1 MKIFKKS
8 VPAPHNRRETGAG
21 SKIRTKTSK
30 LFSHGERQEELP
42 KIEFEKV
49 YKQIINMDID
59 LLSKI
64 VKEIILDKDEVSL
77 PGLGSF
83 IAELVPS
90 VFSDKG
96 YTINPPYK
104 RLYFRQKENPQDTS
118 LIDFYASSNKIE
130 KQIASDI
137 VCDFLREL
145 RKVLEVKK
153 TIIFP
158 GLGRLR
164 ATKENY
170 FFFVADENLDI
181 YPEGFGLE
189 PISLK
194 THEET
199 TSEVSNTMATLRAI
213 LSPEEDANEPAQV
226 KVNAEV
232 KVNAD
237 VTEGVAVEN
246 SHPAE
251 AAENITVETTKSTTD
266 GITTEIVAANTE
278 EVTINSAA
286 SGGTGKATAGT
297 TGSTTSKETGKATAG
312 TAGSATSEV
321 NGTEIAE
328 TAGIATTNGAE
339 ETATGRTSD
348 SATIERTNVST
359 EETSENTAGSATSK
373 EAGKATAG
381 TAGSATSEV
390 NGTISENANTGVTVD
405 VTESA
410 TDGVAEVVTGGTAI
424 GAVANINE
432 KASENANESV
442 TGGATEGA
450 TKNAV
455 ETITDAANECASA
468 SVTEEVSENTDNGAT
483 AKVKQ
488 NAGED
493 ATESAAENATGDAT
507 ENRTG
512 DATGRS
518 TESLTETIAAAGT
531 QAKNVTTA
539 LTETMATSAMEG
551 KTGAVNESRDK
562 KKSIRKTI
570 GWTIIVLAALTLTA
584 LAAFMILAHTAP
596 DFIDSILYTPEE
608 LEIINR

>member
-1 MKIFKKS
+1 
-8 VPAPHNRRETGAG
+8 
-21 SKIRTKTSK
+21 
-30 LFSHGERQEELP
+30 
-42 KIEFEKV
+42 
-49 YKQIINMDID
+49 MDID

-226 KVNAEV
+226 KVNA
-232 KVNAD
+232 D
-237 VTEGVAVEN
+237 VIEGVAVEN
-246 SHPAE
+246 SHPSE
-251 AAENITVETTKSTTD
+251 TAENVTVKTTKSTTD
-266 GITTEIVAANTE
+266 GVTTETVYPNTE
-278 EVTINSAA
+278 VVTTNSTT
-286 SGGTGKATAGT
+286 SDGTGKATAGT
-297 TGSTTSKETGKATAG
+297 VN
-312 TAGSATSEV
+312 SATSEV

-328 TAGIATTNGAE
+328 AAGN
-339 ETATGRTSD
+339 
-348 SATIERTNVST
+348 
-359 EETSENTAGSATSK
+359 
-373 EAGKATAG
+373 ATANG
-381 TAGSATSEV
+381 NEHI
-390 NGTISENANTGVTVD
+390 NGTMSENATTD

-410 TDGVAEVVTGGTAI
+410 TEGVAEVVTGGAAI
-424 GAVANINE
+424 GAAANVTE

-450 TKNAV
+450 TKNSV
-455 ETITDAANECASA
+455 EIITDAANDVAA
-468 SVTEEVSENTDNGAT
+468 ANVTEEVSENTDTGAT

-488 NAGED
+488 NAGEDTNANVNDDASTNINKD

-518 TESLTETIAAAGT
+518 TESLTETIAEAGDQT
-531 QAKNVTTA
+531 KPAESETTA
-539 LTETMATSAMEG
+539 LTETMATG
-551 KTGAVNESRDK
+551 K

>member
-1 MKIFKKS
+1 MD
-8 VPAPHNRRETGAG
+8 G
-21 SKIRTKTSK
+21 
-30 LFSHGERQEELP
+30 ELP
-42 KIEFEKV
+42 TIEFEKV

-226 KVNAEV
+226 KVNA
-232 KVNAD
+232 D
-237 VTEGVAVEN
+237 VIEGVAVEN
-246 SHPAE
+246 SHPSE
-251 AAENITVETTKSTTD
+251 TAENVTVKTTKSTTD
-266 GITTEIVAANTE
+266 GVTTETVAANTE
-278 EVTINSAA
+278 EVTINSAT
-286 SGGTGKATAGT
+286 SDGTGKATAGT
-297 TGSTTSKETGKATAG
+297 VN
-312 TAGSATSEV
+312 SATSEV

-328 TAGIATTNGAE
+328 AAGN
-339 ETATGRTSD
+339 
-348 SATIERTNVST
+348 
-359 EETSENTAGSATSK
+359 
-373 EAGKATAG
+373 ATANG
-381 TAGSATSEV
+381 NEHI
-390 NGTISENANTGVTVD
+390 NGTMSENATTD
-405 VTESA
+405 VTESG
-410 TDGVAEVVTGGTAI
+410 TEGVAEVVTGGAAI
-424 GAVANINE
+424 GAVANVTE

-442 TGGATEGA
+442 TGSATEGA
-450 TKNAV
+450 TKNSV
-455 ETITDAANECASA
+455 EIITDAANDGAA
-468 SVTEEVSENTDNGAT
+468 ANVTEEVSENTDTGAT

-488 NAGED
+488 NAGEDTNANVNDDASTNINKD

-512 DATGRS
+512 DATGRL
-518 TESLTETIAAAGT
+518 TESLTETIAEAGDQT
-531 QAKNVTTA
+531 KPAESETTA
-539 LTETMATSAMEG
+539 LTKTMATG
-551 KTGAVNESRDK
+551 K

>member
-1 MKIFKKS
+1 
-8 VPAPHNRRETGAG
+8 
-21 SKIRTKTSK
+21 
-30 LFSHGERQEELP
+30 
-42 KIEFEKV
+42 
-49 YKQIINMDID
+49 MDID

-118 LIDFYASSNKIE
+118 LIDFYANSNKIE

-226 KVNAEV
+226 KVNA
-232 KVNAD
+232 D

-246 SHPAE
+246 SHPSE
-251 AAENITVETTKSTTD
+251 TAENVTVKTTKSTAGD
-266 GITTEIVAANTE
+266 ATTEAVATNTE
-278 EVTINSAA
+278 GVTTNGST
-286 SGGTGKATAGT
+286 SERTGKATA
-297 TGSTTSKETGKATAG
+297 ETVSIDTIG
-312 TAGSATSEV
+312 V
-321 NGTEIAE
+321 NGAEIAE
-328 TAGIATTNGAE
+328 AAGIATTNGAE

-348 SATIERTNVST
+348 TATIERTSVST
-359 EETSENTAGSATSK
+359 EETSENTTGSATS
-373 EAGKATAG
+373 EETGKATAG
-381 TAGSATSEV
+381 TAGSATNEV
-390 NGTISENANTGVTVD
+390 NGTMSENANTGVTVD

-442 TGGATEGA
+442 TGGATEGT

-531 QAKNVTTA
+531 QAKNETTA
-539 LTETMATSAMEG
+539 LTETMATGAMEG
-551 KTGAVNESRDK
+551 KTGAVNESRGK

-570 GWTIIVLAALTLTA
+570 GWTVVVLVALTLTA

>member
-1 MKIFKKS
+1 
-8 VPAPHNRRETGAG
+8 
-21 SKIRTKTSK
+21 
-30 LFSHGERQEELP
+30 
-42 KIEFEKV
+42 
-49 YKQIINMDID
+49 MDID

-226 KVNAEV
+226 KVNA
-232 KVNAD
+232 D
-237 VTEGVAVEN
+237 VTEGGAVES

-251 AAENITVETTKSTTD
+251 AAGNVTVEMTKSTTD
-266 GITTEIVAANTE
+266 GVTTETVAANTE

-286 SGGTGKATAGT
+286 SGGTGEATAGT
-297 TGSTTSKETGKATAG
+297 TGIATTNGAEGTATGRTTDSATIERTSVSTEETSENTTGSATSEETGKATAG
-312 TAGSATSEV
+312 TAGSDTSEV
-321 NGTEIAE
+321 NGTM
-328 TAGIATTNGAE
+328 
-339 ETATGRTSD
+339 
-348 SATIERTNVST
+348 
-359 EETSENTAGSATSK
+359 SENT
-373 EAGKATAG
+373 
-381 TAGSATSEV
+381 
-390 NGTISENANTGVTVD
+390 NTGVTVD

-410 TDGVAEVVTGGTAI
+410 TEGAAEVVTGGAAI
-424 GAVANINE
+424 GAVANVTE

-442 TGGATEGA
+442 NGGATEGA
-450 TKNAV
+450 TKNSV
-455 ETITDAANECASA
+455 EIITDAANDVAA
-468 SVTEEVSENTDNGAT
+468 ANVTEEVSENTDTGAT

-493 ATESAAENATGDAT
+493 TNANVNDDASTNINKDATESAAENAAGDAT

-518 TESLTETIAAAGT
+518 TESLTETIAEAGDQT
-531 QAKNVTTA
+531 KPAGSETTA
-539 LTETMATSAMEG
+539 LTETMATG
-551 KTGAVNESRDK
+551 K

>member
-1 MKIFKKS
+1 MD
-8 VPAPHNRRETGAG
+8 G
-21 SKIRTKTSK
+21 
-30 LFSHGERQEELP
+30 ELP
-42 KIEFEKV
+42 TIEFEKV

-213 LSPEEDANEPAQV
+213 LSPEEDANESAQV

-232 KVNAD
+232 I
-237 VTEGVAVEN
+237 EGVAVEN
-246 SHPAE
+246 SHPSE
-251 AAENITVETTKSTTD
+251 TAENVTVKTTKSTTD
-266 GITTEIVAANTE
+266 GVTTETVDPNTE
-278 EVTINSAA
+278 VVTTNSAT
-286 SGGTGKATAGT
+286 SDGTGKATAGT
-297 TGSTTSKETGKATAG
+297 VN
-312 TAGSATSEV
+312 SATSEV

-328 TAGIATTNGAE
+328 AAGN
-339 ETATGRTSD
+339 
-348 SATIERTNVST
+348 
-359 EETSENTAGSATSK
+359 
-373 EAGKATAG
+373 ATANG
-381 TAGSATSEV
+381 NEHI
-390 NGTISENANTGVTVD
+390 NGTMSENATTD
-405 VTESA
+405 VTERG
-410 TDGVAEVVTGGTAI
+410 TEGVAEVVTGGAAI
-424 GAVANINE
+424 VAVANVTE

-450 TKNAV
+450 TKNSV
-455 ETITDAANECASA
+455 EIITDAANDVAA
-468 SVTEEVSENTDNGAT
+468 ANVTEEVSENTDTGAT

-488 NAGED
+488 NAGEDTNANVNDDASTNINKD

-518 TESLTETIAAAGT
+518 TESLTETIAEAGDQT
-531 QAKNVTTA
+531 KPAESETTA
-539 LTETMATSAMEG
+539 LTETMATG
-551 KTGAVNESRDK
+551 K

>member
-1 MKIFKKS
+1 
-8 VPAPHNRRETGAG
+8 
-21 SKIRTKTSK
+21 
-30 LFSHGERQEELP
+30 
-42 KIEFEKV
+42 
-49 YKQIINMDID
+49 MDID

-226 KVNAEV
+226 KVNA
-232 KVNAD
+232 D
-237 VTEGVAVEN
+237 VIEGVAVEN
-246 SHPAE
+246 SHPSE
-251 AAENITVETTKSTTD
+251 TAENVTVKTTKSTTD
-266 GITTEIVAANTE
+266 GVTTETVAANTE
-278 EVTINSAA
+278 EVTINSAT
-286 SGGTGKATAGT
+286 SDGTGKATAGT
-297 TGSTTSKETGKATAG
+297 VN
-312 TAGSATSEV
+312 SATSEV

-328 TAGIATTNGAE
+328 AAGN
-339 ETATGRTSD
+339 
-348 SATIERTNVST
+348 
-359 EETSENTAGSATSK
+359 
-373 EAGKATAG
+373 ATANG
-381 TAGSATSEV
+381 NEHI
-390 NGTISENANTGVTVD
+390 NGTMSENATTD
-405 VTESA
+405 VTESG
-410 TDGVAEVVTGGTAI
+410 TEGVAEVVTGGAAI
-424 GAVANINE
+424 GAVANVTE

-442 TGGATEGA
+442 TGSATEGA
-450 TKNAV
+450 TKNSV
-455 ETITDAANECASA
+455 EIITDAANDVAA
-468 SVTEEVSENTDNGAT
+468 ANVTEEVSENTDTGAT

-488 NAGED
+488 NAGEDTNANVNDDASTNINKD

-518 TESLTETIAAAGT
+518 TESLTETIAEAGDQT
-531 QAKNVTTA
+531 KPAESETTA
-539 LTETMATSAMEG
+539 LTETMATG
-551 KTGAVNESRDK
+551 K

>member
-1 MKIFKKS
+1 
-8 VPAPHNRRETGAG
+8 
-21 SKIRTKTSK
+21 
-30 LFSHGERQEELP
+30 
-42 KIEFEKV
+42 
-49 YKQIINMDID
+49 MDID

-226 KVNAEV
+226 KVNA
-232 KVNAD
+232 D
-237 VTEGVAVEN
+237 VIEGVAVEN
-246 SHPAE
+246 SHPSE
-251 AAENITVETTKSTTD
+251 TAENVTVKTTKSTTD
-266 GITTEIVAANTE
+266 GVTTETVDPNTE
-278 EVTINSAA
+278 VVTTNSAT
-286 SGGTGKATAGT
+286 SDGTGKATAGT
-297 TGSTTSKETGKATAG
+297 VN
-312 TAGSATSEV
+312 SATSEV
-321 NGTEIAE
+321 NGTEVAE
-328 TAGIATTNGAE
+328 AAGN
-339 ETATGRTSD
+339 
-348 SATIERTNVST
+348 
-359 EETSENTAGSATSK
+359 
-373 EAGKATAG
+373 ATANG
-381 TAGSATSEV
+381 NEHI
-390 NGTISENANTGVTVD
+390 NGTMSENATTD
-405 VTESA
+405 VTESG
-410 TDGVAEVVTGGTAI
+410 TEGVAEVVTGGAAI
-424 GAVANINE
+424 GAVANVTE

-450 TKNAV
+450 TKNSV
-455 ETITDAANECASA
+455 EIITDAANDGAVA
-468 SVTEEVSENTDNGAT
+468 NVTEKVSENTDTGAT

-488 NAGED
+488 NAGEDTNANVNDDASTNINKD

-518 TESLTETIAAAGT
+518 TESLTETIAEAGDQT
-531 QAKNVTTA
+531 KPAESETTA
-539 LTETMATSAMEG
+539 LTETMATG
-551 KTGAVNESRDK
+551 K

>member
-1 MKIFKKS
+1 
-8 VPAPHNRRETGAG
+8 
-21 SKIRTKTSK
+21 
-30 LFSHGERQEELP
+30 
-42 KIEFEKV
+42 
-49 YKQIINMDID
+49 MDID

-226 KVNAEV
+226 KVNA
-232 KVNAD
+232 D

-246 SHPAE
+246 SHSSE
-251 AAENITVETTKSTTD
+251 TAENVTVEMTKSTTD
-266 GITTEIVAANTE
+266 GVTAETVAANTE
-278 EVTINSAA
+278 EVTINSAT
-286 SGGTGKATAGT
+286 SDGTGKATAGT
-297 TGSTTSKETGKATAG
+297 VN
-312 TAGSATSEV
+312 SATSEV

-328 TAGIATTNGAE
+328 AAGN
-339 ETATGRTSD
+339 
-348 SATIERTNVST
+348 
-359 EETSENTAGSATSK
+359 
-373 EAGKATAG
+373 ATANG
-381 TAGSATSEV
+381 NEHI
-390 NGTISENANTGVTVD
+390 NGTMSENATTD
-405 VTESA
+405 VTESG
-410 TDGVAEVVTGGTAI
+410 TEGVAEVVTGGAAI
-424 GAVANINE
+424 GAAANVTE

-450 TKNAV
+450 TKNSV
-455 ETITDAANECASA
+455 EIITDAANDVAA
-468 SVTEEVSENTDNGAT
+468 ANVTEEVSENTDTGAT

-488 NAGED
+488 NAGEDTNANVNDDASTNINKD

-551 KTGAVNESRDK
+551 KTGAVNESRGK

>member
-1 MKIFKKS
+1 
-8 VPAPHNRRETGAG
+8 
-21 SKIRTKTSK
+21 
-30 LFSHGERQEELP
+30 
-42 KIEFEKV
+42 
-49 YKQIINMDID
+49 MDID

-226 KVNAEV
+226 KVNA
-232 KVNAD
+232 D
-237 VTEGVAVEN
+237 VIEGVAVEN
-246 SHPAE
+246 SHPSE
-251 AAENITVETTKSTTD
+251 TAENVTVKTTKSTTD
-266 GITTEIVAANTE
+266 GVTTETVDPNTE
-278 EVTINSAA
+278 VVTTNSAT
-286 SGGTGKATAGT
+286 SDGTGKATAGT
-297 TGSTTSKETGKATAG
+297 VN
-312 TAGSATSEV
+312 SATSEV

-328 TAGIATTNGAE
+328 AAGN
-339 ETATGRTSD
+339 
-348 SATIERTNVST
+348 
-359 EETSENTAGSATSK
+359 
-373 EAGKATAG
+373 ATANG
-381 TAGSATSEV
+381 NEHI
-390 NGTISENANTGVTVD
+390 NGTMSENATTD
-405 VTESA
+405 VTESG
-410 TDGVAEVVTGGTAI
+410 TEGVAEVVTGGAAI
-424 GAVANINE
+424 GAVANVTE

-450 TKNAV
+450 TKNSV
-455 ETITDAANECASA
+455 EIITDAANDGAA
-468 SVTEEVSENTDNGAT
+468 ANVTEKVSENTDTGAT

-488 NAGED
+488 NAGEDTNANVNDDASTNINKD
-493 ATESAAENATGDAT
+493 ATESAAENATGDAI

-518 TESLTETIAAAGT
+518 TESLTETIAEAGDQT
-531 QAKNVTTA
+531 KPAESETTA
-539 LTETMATSAMEG
+539 LTETMATG
-551 KTGAVNESRDK
+551 K

>member
-1 MKIFKKS
+1 
-8 VPAPHNRRETGAG
+8 
-21 SKIRTKTSK
+21 
-30 LFSHGERQEELP
+30 
-42 KIEFEKV
+42 
-49 YKQIINMDID
+49 MDIN

-226 KVNAEV
+226 KVNA
-232 KVNAD
+232 D
-237 VTEGVAVEN
+237 VIEGVAVEN
-246 SHPAE
+246 SHPSE
-251 AAENITVETTKSTTD
+251 TAENVTVKTTKSTTD
-266 GITTEIVAANTE
+266 GVTTETVDPNTE
-278 EVTINSAA
+278 VVTTNSAT
-286 SGGTGKATAGT
+286 SDGTGKATAGT
-297 TGSTTSKETGKATAG
+297 VN
-312 TAGSATSEV
+312 SATSEV

-328 TAGIATTNGAE
+328 A
-339 ETATGRTSD
+339 
-348 SATIERTNVST
+348 
-359 EETSENTAGSATSK
+359 AGSATS
-373 EAGKATAG
+373 EETGKATAG
-381 TAGSATSEV
+381 TAGSNTSEV
-390 NGTISENANTGVTVD
+390 NGTMSENATTD

-410 TDGVAEVVTGGTAI
+410 TEGVAEVVTGGAAI
-424 GAVANINE
+424 GAVANVTE

-450 TKNAV
+450 TKNSV
-455 ETITDAANECASA
+455 EIITDAANDVAAANVTEEASENTNKIETEVTTNGATAVAAANANESATDGVAEITTCAA
-468 SVTEEVSENTDNGAT
+468 HKVATANVTEEVSENTDTGAT
-483 AKVKQ
+483 TKVKE
-488 NAGED
+488 NVGED
-493 ATESAAENATGDAT
+493 TTEPVPENVTETATHH
-507 ENRTG
+507 
-512 DATGRS
+512 S
-518 TESLTETIAAAGT
+518 TESLTETIAEAGDQT
-531 QAKNVTTA
+531 KPAESETTA
-539 LTETMATSAMEG
+539 LTETMATG
-551 KTGAVNESRDK
+551 K

>member
-1 MKIFKKS
+1 
-8 VPAPHNRRETGAG
+8 
-21 SKIRTKTSK
+21 
-30 LFSHGERQEELP
+30 
-42 KIEFEKV
+42 
-49 YKQIINMDID
+49 MDID

-213 LSPEEDANEPAQV
+213 LSPEEDANESAQV

-246 SHPAE
+246 SHSSE
-251 AAENITVETTKSTTD
+251 TTENVTVEMTKSTTD
-266 GITTEIVAANTE
+266 GVTAETVAANTE
-278 EVTINSAA
+278 EVTINS
-286 SGGTGKATAGT
+286 
-297 TGSTTSKETGKATAG
+297 TTSEETGKATAG
-312 TAGSATSEV
+312 TVNSATSEV

-328 TAGIATTNGAE
+328 AAGN
-339 ETATGRTSD
+339 
-348 SATIERTNVST
+348 
-359 EETSENTAGSATSK
+359 
-373 EAGKATAG
+373 ATANG
-381 TAGSATSEV
+381 NEHI
-390 NGTISENANTGVTVD
+390 NGTMSENATTD

-410 TDGVAEVVTGGTAI
+410 TEGVAEVVTGGAAI
-424 GAVANINE
+424 GAVANVTE

-450 TKNAV
+450 TKNSV
-455 ETITDAANECASA
+455 EIITDAANDGAA
-468 SVTEEVSENTDNGAT
+468 ANVTEEVSENTDTGAT

-488 NAGED
+488 NAGEDTNANVKDDASTNINKD

-518 TESLTETIAAAGT
+518 TESLTETIAEAGDQT
-531 QAKNVTTA
+531 KPAESETTA
-539 LTETMATSAMEG
+539 LTETMATG
-551 KTGAVNESRDK
+551 K

>member
-1 MKIFKKS
+1 
-8 VPAPHNRRETGAG
+8 
-21 SKIRTKTSK
+21 
-30 LFSHGERQEELP
+30 
-42 KIEFEKV
+42 
-49 YKQIINMDID
+49 MDID

-226 KVNAEV
+226 EVNAEV

-246 SHPAE
+246 SHPSE
-251 AAENITVETTKSTTD
+251 TAENVTVKTTKSTTD
-266 GITTEIVAANTE
+266 GVTTETVVPNTE
-278 EVTINSAA
+278 GVTIDRA
-286 SGGTGKATAGT
+286 S
-297 TGSTTSKETGKATAG
+297 SDETGKATAG
-312 TAGSATSEV
+312 TVNSATNEV
-321 NGTEIAE
+321 NGAEIAE
-328 TAGIATTNGAE
+328 AAGIATTNGAE

-359 EETSENTAGSATSK
+359 EETSENTTGSATSK

-381 TAGSATSEV
+381 TAGSDTSEV
-390 NGTISENANTGVTVD
+390 NGTMSENANTGVTVD

-410 TDGVAEVVTGGTAI
+410 TDGVAEVVTGVTAI

-551 KTGAVNESRDK
+551 KTGAVNESRGK

-584 LAAFMILAHTAP
+584 LAVFMILAHTAP

>member
-1 MKIFKKS
+1 
-8 VPAPHNRRETGAG
+8 
-21 SKIRTKTSK
+21 
-30 LFSHGERQEELP
+30 
-42 KIEFEKV
+42 
-49 YKQIINMDID
+49 MDID

-226 KVNAEV
+226 KVNA
-232 KVNAD
+232 D
-237 VTEGVAVEN
+237 VIEGVAVEN
-246 SHPAE
+246 SHPSE
-251 AAENITVETTKSTTD
+251 TAENVTVKTTKSTTD
-266 GITTEIVAANTE
+266 GVTTETVDPNTE
-278 EVTINSAA
+278 VVTTNSAT
-286 SGGTGKATAGT
+286 SDGTGKATTGT
-297 TGSTTSKETGKATAG
+297 VN
-312 TAGSATSEV
+312 SATSEV

-328 TAGIATTNGAE
+328 AAGN
-339 ETATGRTSD
+339 
-348 SATIERTNVST
+348 
-359 EETSENTAGSATSK
+359 
-373 EAGKATAG
+373 ATANG
-381 TAGSATSEV
+381 NEHI
-390 NGTISENANTGVTVD
+390 NGTMSENATTD
-405 VTESA
+405 VTERG
-410 TDGVAEVVTGGTAI
+410 TEGVAEVVTGGAAI
-424 GAVANINE
+424 GAVANVTE

-450 TKNAV
+450 TKNSV
-455 ETITDAANECASA
+455 EIITDAANDVAA
-468 SVTEEVSENTDNGAT
+468 ANVTEEVSENTDTGAT

-488 NAGED
+488 NAGEDTNANVNDDASTNINKD

-551 KTGAVNESRDK
+551 KTGAVNESRGK

>member
-1 MKIFKKS
+1 MD
-8 VPAPHNRRETGAG
+8 G
-21 SKIRTKTSK
+21 
-30 LFSHGERQEELP
+30 ELP
-42 KIEFEKV
+42 TIEFEKV

-246 SHPAE
+246 SHSSE
-251 AAENITVETTKSTTD
+251 TAENVTVKTTKSTTD
-266 GITTEIVAANTE
+266 GVTTETVDPNTE
-278 EVTINSAA
+278 VVTTNSTT
-286 SGGTGKATAGT
+286 SDGTGKATTGT
-297 TGSTTSKETGKATAG
+297 VNSATNEVNG
-312 TAGSATSEV
+312 TEISEAAGSATSEV

-328 TAGIATTNGAE
+328 AAGN
-339 ETATGRTSD
+339 
-348 SATIERTNVST
+348 
-359 EETSENTAGSATSK
+359 
-373 EAGKATAG
+373 ATANG
-381 TAGSATSEV
+381 NEHI
-390 NGTISENANTGVTVD
+390 NGTMSENATTD
-405 VTESA
+405 VTERG
-410 TDGVAEVVTGGTAI
+410 TEGVAEVVTGGAAI
-424 GAVANINE
+424 GATANVTE
-432 KASENANESV
+432 KVSENANESV

-468 SVTEEVSENTDNGAT
+468 SVTEEVSENTDTGAT

-493 ATESAAENATGDAT
+493 TNANVNDDASTNINKYATESAAENATGDAT

-518 TESLTETIAAAGT
+518 TESLTETIVAAGT

-551 KTGAVNESRDK
+551 KTVAVNESRGK

>member
-1 MKIFKKS
+1 
-8 VPAPHNRRETGAG
+8 
-21 SKIRTKTSK
+21 
-30 LFSHGERQEELP
+30 
-42 KIEFEKV
+42 
-49 YKQIINMDID
+49 MDID

-226 KVNAEV
+226 KVNA
-232 KVNAD
+232 D

-246 SHPAE
+246 SHPSE
-251 AAENITVETTKSTTD
+251 TAENVTVKTTKSTTD
-266 GITTEIVAANTE
+266 GVTTETVDPNTE
-278 EVTINSAA
+278 VVTTNSAT
-286 SGGTGKATAGT
+286 SDGTGKATT
-297 TGSTTSKETGKATAG
+297 G
-312 TAGSATSEV
+312 TANSATSEV
-321 NGTEIAE
+321 NRTEIAE
-328 TAGIATTNGAE
+328 AAGN
-339 ETATGRTSD
+339 
-348 SATIERTNVST
+348 
-359 EETSENTAGSATSK
+359 
-373 EAGKATAG
+373 ATANG
-381 TAGSATSEV
+381 NEHI
-390 NGTISENANTGVTVD
+390 NGTMSENATTD
-405 VTESA
+405 VTERG
-410 TDGVAEVVTGGTAI
+410 TEGVAEVVTRGAAI
-424 GAVANINE
+424 GAVANVTE
-432 KASENANESV
+432 KASENANESL

-450 TKNAV
+450 TKNSV
-455 ETITDAANECASA
+455 EIITDAANDVAA
-468 SVTEEVSENTDNGAT
+468 ANVTEKVSENTDTGAT

-488 NAGED
+488 NAGEDTNANVNDDASTNINKD

-551 KTGAVNESRDK
+551 KTGAVNESRGK

>member
-1 MKIFKKS
+1 
-8 VPAPHNRRETGAG
+8 
-21 SKIRTKTSK
+21 
-30 LFSHGERQEELP
+30 
-42 KIEFEKV
+42 
-49 YKQIINMDID
+49 MDID

-118 LIDFYASSNKIE
+118 LVDFYASSNKIE

-226 KVNAEV
+226 KVNA
-232 KVNAD
+232 D

-246 SHPAE
+246 SHPSE
-251 AAENITVETTKSTTD
+251 TAENVTNKTTKSTTD
-266 GITTEIVAANTE
+266 GVTTETVTANTE
-278 EVTINSAA
+278 EVTINSAT
-286 SGGTGKATAGT
+286 SDGTGKATAGT
-297 TGSTTSKETGKATAG
+297 VN
-312 TAGSATSEV
+312 SATSEV

-328 TAGIATTNGAE
+328 AAGN
-339 ETATGRTSD
+339 
-348 SATIERTNVST
+348 
-359 EETSENTAGSATSK
+359 
-373 EAGKATAG
+373 ATANG
-381 TAGSATSEV
+381 NEHI
-390 NGTISENANTGVTVD
+390 NGTMSENANTGVTVD
-405 VTESA
+405 VTEDV
-410 TDGVAEVVTGGTAI
+410 TERGTEGVAEVVTGGAAI
-424 GAVANINE
+424 GAVANVTE

-450 TKNAV
+450 TKNSV

-468 SVTEEVSENTDNGAT
+468 SVTEEVSENTDTGAT

-488 NAGED
+488 NAGEDTNANVNDDASTNINKD

-551 KTGAVNESRDK
+551 KTGAVNESRGK

>member
-1 MKIFKKS
+1 
-8 VPAPHNRRETGAG
+8 
-21 SKIRTKTSK
+21 
-30 LFSHGERQEELP
+30 
-42 KIEFEKV
+42 
-49 YKQIINMDID
+49 MDID

-266 GITTEIVAANTE
+266 GIATETVAANTE

-312 TAGSATSEV
+312 TVSIDIIGV

-328 TAGIATTNGAE
+328 AAGIATTNGAE
-339 ETATGRTSD
+339 ETATGKTSD

-381 TAGSATSEV
+381 TAGSDTSEV
-390 NGTISENANTGVTVD
+390 NGTEIAEAADNTTTNENERINGTMSEDVTTDTTDGAAEVITGVA
-405 VTESA
+405 A
-410 TDGVAEVVTGGTAI
+410 T
-424 GAVANINE
+424 GAVANANENVSENAAANATEKVSESTNESATEVATNGAAEVATGVAATGAVANTNEKLSENAAANATEKATENAAANVNE
-432 KASENANESV
+432 KASENATE
-442 TGGATEGA
+442 TATH
-450 TKNAV
+450 
-455 ETITDAANECASA
+455 SA
-468 SVTEEVSENTDNGAT
+468 
-483 AKVKQ
+483 
-488 NAGED
+488 
-493 ATESAAENATGDAT
+493 
-507 ENRTG
+507 
-512 DATGRS
+512 
-518 TESLTETIAAAGT
+518 TESLTETMAEAGDQT
-531 QAKNVTTA
+531 KPAESETTA
-539 LTETMATSAMEG
+539 LAETLATG
-551 KTGAVNESRDK
+551 K

>member
-1 MKIFKKS
+1 
-8 VPAPHNRRETGAG
+8 
-21 SKIRTKTSK
+21 
-30 LFSHGERQEELP
+30 
-42 KIEFEKV
+42 
-49 YKQIINMDID
+49 MDID

-153 TIIFP
+153 TIIFL

-226 KVNAEV
+226 KVNA
-232 KVNAD
+232 D
-237 VTEGVAVEN
+237 VIEGVAVEN
-246 SHPAE
+246 SHSSE
-251 AAENITVETTKSTTD
+251 TAENVTVEMTKSTTD
-266 GITTEIVAANTE
+266 GVTAETVAANTE
-278 EVTINSAA
+278 EVTINSA
-286 SGGTGKATAGT
+286 
-297 TGSTTSKETGKATAG
+297 
-312 TAGSATSEV
+312 TSE
-321 NGTEIAE
+321 
-328 TAGIATTNGAE
+328 
-339 ETATGRTSD
+339 
-348 SATIERTNVST
+348 
-359 EETSENTAGSATSK
+359 

-381 TAGSATSEV
+381 TAGSDTSEV
-390 NGTISENANTGVTVD
+390 NGTMSENANTGVTTD

-410 TDGVAEVVTGGTAI
+410 TEGVAKVVTGGAAI
-424 GAVANINE
+424 GAVANVTE

-450 TKNAV
+450 TKNSV
-455 ETITDAANECASA
+455 EIITDAANDVAA
-468 SVTEEVSENTDNGAT
+468 ANVTEEVSENTDTGAT

-488 NAGED
+488 NAGEDTNANVNDDASTNINKD

-518 TESLTETIAAAGT
+518 TESLTETIAEAGDQT
-531 QAKNVTTA
+531 KPAESETTA
-539 LTETMATSAMEG
+539 LTETMATG
-551 KTGAVNESRDK
+551 K

>member
-1 MKIFKKS
+1 MD
-8 VPAPHNRRETGAG
+8 G
-21 SKIRTKTSK
+21 
-30 LFSHGERQEELP
+30 ELP
-42 KIEFEKV
+42 TIEFEKV

-246 SHPAE
+246 SHSSE
-251 AAENITVETTKSTTD
+251 TAENVTVKTTKSTTD
-266 GITTEIVAANTE
+266 GVTTETVAANTE
-278 EVTINSAA
+278 EVTINSA
-286 SGGTGKATAGT
+286 
-297 TGSTTSKETGKATAG
+297 TSDGTGKATAG
-312 TAGSATSEV
+312 TAGIATSEV

-328 TAGIATTNGAE
+328 AAGN
-339 ETATGRTSD
+339 
-348 SATIERTNVST
+348 
-359 EETSENTAGSATSK
+359 
-373 EAGKATAG
+373 ATANG
-381 TAGSATSEV
+381 NEHI
-390 NGTISENANTGVTVD
+390 NGTMSENATTD
-405 VTESA
+405 VTERG
-410 TDGVAEVVTGGTAI
+410 TEGVAEVVTGGAAI
-424 GAVANINE
+424 GAVANVTE

-450 TKNAV
+450 TKNSV
-455 ETITDAANECASA
+455 EIITDAANDGAA
-468 SVTEEVSENTDNGAT
+468 ANVTEEVSENTDTGAT

-488 NAGED
+488 NAGEDTNANVNDDASTNINKD

-518 TESLTETIAAAGT
+518 TESLTETIAAAGDQT
-531 QAKNVTTA
+531 KPAESETTA
-539 LTETMATSAMEG
+539 LTETMATG
-551 KTGAVNESRDK
+551 K

>member
-1 MKIFKKS
+1 
-8 VPAPHNRRETGAG
+8 
-21 SKIRTKTSK
+21 
-30 LFSHGERQEELP
+30 
-42 KIEFEKV
+42 
-49 YKQIINMDID
+49 MDID

-226 KVNAEV
+226 KVNA
-232 KVNAD
+232 D
-237 VTEGVAVEN
+237 VIEGVAVEN
-246 SHPAE
+246 SHPSE
-251 AAENITVETTKSTTD
+251 TAENVTVKTTKSTTD
-266 GITTEIVAANTE
+266 GVTTETVDPNTE
-278 EVTINSAA
+278 VVTINSAT
-286 SGGTGKATAGT
+286 SDGTGKATAGT
-297 TGSTTSKETGKATAG
+297 VN
-312 TAGSATSEV
+312 SATSEV
-321 NGTEIAE
+321 NGTEVAE
-328 TAGIATTNGAE
+328 AAGN
-339 ETATGRTSD
+339 
-348 SATIERTNVST
+348 
-359 EETSENTAGSATSK
+359 
-373 EAGKATAG
+373 ATANG
-381 TAGSATSEV
+381 NEHI
-390 NGTISENANTGVTVD
+390 NGTMSENATTD
-405 VTESA
+405 VTESG
-410 TDGVAEVVTGGTAI
+410 TEGVAEVVTGGAAI
-424 GAVANINE
+424 GAVANVTE

-450 TKNAV
+450 TKNSV
-455 ETITDAANECASA
+455 EIITDAANDGAA
-468 SVTEEVSENTDNGAT
+468 ANVTEKVSENTDTGAT

-488 NAGED
+488 NAGEDTNANVNDDASTNINKD
-493 ATESAAENATGDAT
+493 ATESAAENATGDAI

-518 TESLTETIAAAGT
+518 TESLTETIAEAGDQT
-531 QAKNVTTA
+531 KPAESETTA
-539 LTETMATSAMEG
+539 LTETMATG
-551 KTGAVNESRDK
+551 K

>member
-1 MKIFKKS
+1 
-8 VPAPHNRRETGAG
+8 
-21 SKIRTKTSK
+21 
-30 LFSHGERQEELP
+30 
-42 KIEFEKV
+42 
-49 YKQIINMDID
+49 MDID

-246 SHPAE
+246 SHSSE
-251 AAENITVETTKSTTD
+251 TAENVTVKTTKSTTD
-266 GITTEIVAANTE
+266 GVTTETVDPNTE
-278 EVTINSAA
+278 VVTTNSTT
-286 SGGTGKATAGT
+286 SDGTGKATTGT
-297 TGSTTSKETGKATAG
+297 VNSATNEVNG
-312 TAGSATSEV
+312 TEISEAAGSATSEV

-328 TAGIATTNGAE
+328 AAGN
-339 ETATGRTSD
+339 
-348 SATIERTNVST
+348 
-359 EETSENTAGSATSK
+359 
-373 EAGKATAG
+373 ATANG
-381 TAGSATSEV
+381 NEHI
-390 NGTISENANTGVTVD
+390 NGTMSENATTD
-405 VTESA
+405 VTERG
-410 TDGVAEVVTGGTAI
+410 TEGVAEVVTGGAAI
-424 GAVANINE
+424 GAVANVTE

-450 TKNAV
+450 TKNSV
-455 ETITDAANECASA
+455 EIITDAANDVAA
-468 SVTEEVSENTDNGAT
+468 ANVTEEVSENTDTGAT

-488 NAGED
+488 NAGEDTNANVNDDASTNINKD

-551 KTGAVNESRDK
+551 KTGAVNESRGK

>member
-1 MKIFKKS
+1 
-8 VPAPHNRRETGAG
+8 
-21 SKIRTKTSK
+21 
-30 LFSHGERQEELP
+30 
-42 KIEFEKV
+42 
-49 YKQIINMDID
+49 MDID

-246 SHPAE
+246 SHSSE
-251 AAENITVETTKSTTD
+251 TAENVTVKTTKSTTD
-266 GITTEIVAANTE
+266 GVTTETVDPNTE
-278 EVTINSAA
+278 VVTINS
-286 SGGTGKATAGT
+286 
-297 TGSTTSKETGKATAG
+297 TTSE
-312 TAGSATSEV
+312 
-321 NGTEIAE
+321 
-328 TAGIATTNGAE
+328 
-339 ETATGRTSD
+339 
-348 SATIERTNVST
+348 
-359 EETSENTAGSATSK
+359 

-381 TAGSATSEV
+381 TAGSDTSEV
-390 NGTISENANTGVTVD
+390 NGTMSENANTGVTVD
-405 VTESA
+405 VTESG
-410 TDGVAEVVTGGTAI
+410 TEGVAEVVTGSAAI
-424 GAVANINE
+424 GAAANVTE

-450 TKNAV
+450 TKNSV
-455 ETITDAANECASA
+455 DIITDAANDVAA
-468 SVTEEVSENTDNGAT
+468 ANVTEEVSENTDTGAT

-488 NAGED
+488 NAGEDTNANVNDDASTNINKD

-518 TESLTETIAAAGT
+518 TESLTETIAEAGDQT
-531 QAKNVTTA
+531 KPAESETTA
-539 LTETMATSAMEG
+539 LTETMATG
-551 KTGAVNESRDK
+551 K

>member
-1 MKIFKKS
+1 
-8 VPAPHNRRETGAG
+8 
-21 SKIRTKTSK
+21 
-30 LFSHGERQEELP
+30 
-42 KIEFEKV
+42 
-49 YKQIINMDID
+49 MDID

-226 KVNAEV
+226 KV

-237 VTEGVAVEN
+237 VTEGAAVED

-251 AAENITVETTKSTTD
+251 AAENVTVETTKSTTD
-266 GITTEIVAANTE
+266 GVTTETVAANTE
-278 EVTINSAA
+278 EVTTNS
-286 SGGTGKATAGT
+286 
-297 TGSTTSKETGKATAG
+297 TSSEETGKATAG
-312 TAGSATSEV
+312 TVNSSTSEV
-321 NGTEIAE
+321 NRTEIAGVVSS
-328 TAGIATTNGAE
+328 TTTNGAE
-339 ETATGRTSD
+339 ETATGKTSD
-348 SATIERTNVST
+348 NSST
-359 EETSENTAGSATSK
+359 ERAEGATDETAE
-373 EAGKATAG
+373 KAA
-381 TAGSATSEV
+381 
-390 NGTISENANTGVTVD
+390 
-405 VTESA
+405 
-410 TDGVAEVVTGGTAI
+410 DGVAEVVTGGTAI
-424 GAVANINE
+424 GAVANANE
-432 KASENANESV
+432 KSSENANESV
-442 TGGATEGA
+442 TGGATESA

-455 ETITDAANECASA
+455 ETITDAENNVAAANVNNDATGKASDVA
-468 SVTEEVSENTDNGAT
+468 AANVTENMSENADEKTT
-483 AKVKQ
+483 ANVNDDASTNINK
-488 NAGED
+488 D

-512 DATGRS
+512 DTTGHA
-518 TESLTETIAAAGT
+518 TESLIETIAASGDPTKPAESEP
-531 QAKNVTTA
+531 AA
-539 LTETMATSAMEG
+539 LTETLATG
-551 KTGAVNESRDK
+551 K

-584 LAAFMILAHTAP
+584 LAAFLILAHTAP

>member
-1 MKIFKKS
+1 
-8 VPAPHNRRETGAG
+8 
-21 SKIRTKTSK
+21 
-30 LFSHGERQEELP
+30 
-42 KIEFEKV
+42 
-49 YKQIINMDID
+49 MDID

-246 SHPAE
+246 SHSSE
-251 AAENITVETTKSTTD
+251 TAENVTVKTTKSTTD
-266 GITTEIVAANTE
+266 GVTTETVAANTE
-278 EVTINSAA
+278 EVTINSTTSEEA
-286 SGGTGKATAGT
+286 GKATAGT
-297 TGSTTSKETGKATAG
+297 VN
-312 TAGSATSEV
+312 SATSEV
-321 NGTEIAE
+321 NGTM
-328 TAGIATTNGAE
+328 
-339 ETATGRTSD
+339 
-348 SATIERTNVST
+348 
-359 EETSENTAGSATSK
+359 
-373 EAGKATAG
+373 
-381 TAGSATSEV
+381 
-390 NGTISENANTGVTVD
+390 SENATTD

-410 TDGVAEVVTGGTAI
+410 TEGVAEVVTGGAAI
-424 GAVANINE
+424 GAVANVTE

-450 TKNAV
+450 TKNSV
-455 ETITDAANECASA
+455 DIITDAANDVAA
-468 SVTEEVSENTDNGAT
+468 ANVTEEVSENTDTGAT

-488 NAGED
+488 NAGEDTNANVNDDASTNINKD

-518 TESLTETIAAAGT
+518 TESLTETIAEAGDQT
-531 QAKNVTTA
+531 KPAESETTA
-539 LTETMATSAMEG
+539 LTETMATG
-551 KTGAVNESRDK
+551 K

>member
-1 MKIFKKS
+1 MD
-8 VPAPHNRRETGAG
+8 G
-21 SKIRTKTSK
+21 
-30 LFSHGERQEELP
+30 ELP
-42 KIEFEKV
+42 TIEFEKV

-145 RKVLEVKK
+145 RKVLEVKN

-246 SHPAE
+246 SHSSE
-251 AAENITVETTKSTTD
+251 TAENVTVKTTKSTTD
-266 GITTEIVAANTE
+266 GVTTETVAANTE
-278 EVTINSAA
+278 EVTINSAT
-286 SGGTGKATAGT
+286 SDGTGKATAGT
-297 TGSTTSKETGKATAG
+297 VN
-312 TAGSATSEV
+312 SATSEV
-321 NGTEIAE
+321 NGTEVAE
-328 TAGIATTNGAE
+328 AAGN
-339 ETATGRTSD
+339 
-348 SATIERTNVST
+348 
-359 EETSENTAGSATSK
+359 
-373 EAGKATAG
+373 ATANG
-381 TAGSATSEV
+381 NEHI
-390 NGTISENANTGVTVD
+390 NGTMSENATTD
-405 VTESA
+405 VTESG
-410 TDGVAEVVTGGTAI
+410 TEGVAEVVTGGAAI
-424 GAVANINE
+424 GAVANVTE

-450 TKNAV
+450 TKNSV
-455 ETITDAANECASA
+455 DIITDAANDVAA
-468 SVTEEVSENTDNGAT
+468 ANVTEEVSENTDTGAT

-488 NAGED
+488 NAGEDTNANVNDDASTNINKD

-518 TESLTETIAAAGT
+518 TESLTETIAEAGDQT
-531 QAKNVTTA
+531 KPAESETTA
-539 LTETMATSAMEG
+539 LTETMATG
-551 KTGAVNESRDK
+551 K

>member
-1 MKIFKKS
+1 MD
-8 VPAPHNRRETGAG
+8 G
-21 SKIRTKTSK
+21 
-30 LFSHGERQEELP
+30 ELP
-42 KIEFEKV
+42 TIEFEKV

-226 KVNAEV
+226 KVNA
-232 KVNAD
+232 D

-246 SHPAE
+246 SHSSE
-251 AAENITVETTKSTTD
+251 TAENVTVKTTKSTTD
-266 GITTEIVAANTE
+266 GVTTETVDPNTE
-278 EVTINSAA
+278 VVTTNSATRD
-286 SGGTGKATAGT
+286 GTGKATAGT
-297 TGSTTSKETGKATAG
+297 VN
-312 TAGSATSEV
+312 SATSEV

-328 TAGIATTNGAE
+328 AAGSATTNGAE
-339 ETATGRTSD
+339 GTATGRTSD
-348 SATIERTNVST
+348 SATIESTNVST
-359 EETSENTAGSATSK
+359 EETSKNTTGSATS
-373 EAGKATAG
+373 EETGKATAG
-381 TAGSATSEV
+381 TAGSDTSEV
-390 NGTISENANTGVTVD
+390 NGTMSENANTD
-405 VTESA
+405 VTERG
-410 TDGVAEVVTGGTAI
+410 TEGVAEVVTGGAAI
-424 GAVANINE
+424 GAVANVTE

-450 TKNAV
+450 TKNSV
-455 ETITDAANECASA
+455 EIITDAANDVAA
-468 SVTEEVSENTDNGAT
+468 ANVTEEVSENTDTGAT

-488 NAGED
+488 NAGEDTNANVNDDASTNINKD

-551 KTGAVNESRDK
+551 KTGAVNESRGK

>member
-1 MKIFKKS
+1 
-8 VPAPHNRRETGAG
+8 
-21 SKIRTKTSK
+21 
-30 LFSHGERQEELP
+30 
-42 KIEFEKV
+42 
-49 YKQIINMDID
+49 MDID

-226 KVNAEV
+226 KVNA
-232 KVNAD
+232 D
-237 VTEGVAVEN
+237 VIEGVAVEN
-246 SHPAE
+246 SHPSE
-251 AAENITVETTKSTTD
+251 TAENVTVKTTKSTTD
-266 GITTEIVAANTE
+266 GVTTETVDPNTE
-278 EVTINSAA
+278 VVTTNSAT
-286 SGGTGKATAGT
+286 SDGTGKATTGTVNSATNEVNGTEIAEAAGSASSEVNRT
-297 TGSTTSKETGKATAG
+297 EIAQA
-312 TAGSATSEV
+312 AGSATSEV

-328 TAGIATTNGAE
+328 AAGN
-339 ETATGRTSD
+339 
-348 SATIERTNVST
+348 
-359 EETSENTAGSATSK
+359 
-373 EAGKATAG
+373 ATANG
-381 TAGSATSEV
+381 NEHI
-390 NGTISENANTGVTVD
+390 NGTMSENATTD

-410 TDGVAEVVTGGTAI
+410 TEGVAEVVTGGAAI
-424 GAVANINE
+424 GAVANVTE

-468 SVTEEVSENTDNGAT
+468 SVTEEVSENTDTGAT

-488 NAGED
+488 NAGEDTNANVNDDASTNINKD

-518 TESLTETIAAAGT
+518 TESLTETIAEAGDQT
-531 QAKNVTTA
+531 KPAESETTA
-539 LTETMATSAMEG
+539 LTETMATG
-551 KTGAVNESRDK
+551 K

>member
-1 MKIFKKS
+1 
-8 VPAPHNRRETGAG
+8 
-21 SKIRTKTSK
+21 
-30 LFSHGERQEELP
+30 
-42 KIEFEKV
+42 
-49 YKQIINMDID
+49 MDID

-226 KVNAEV
+226 KVNA
-232 KVNAD
+232 D
-237 VTEGVAVEN
+237 VIEGVAVEN
-246 SHPAE
+246 SHPSE
-251 AAENITVETTKSTTD
+251 TAENVTVKTTKSTTD
-266 GITTEIVAANTE
+266 GVTTETVDPNTE
-278 EVTINSAA
+278 VVTTNSAT
-286 SGGTGKATAGT
+286 SDGTGKATTGT
-297 TGSTTSKETGKATAG
+297 VN
-312 TAGSATSEV
+312 SATSEV

-328 TAGIATTNGAE
+328 AAGN
-339 ETATGRTSD
+339 
-348 SATIERTNVST
+348 
-359 EETSENTAGSATSK
+359 
-373 EAGKATAG
+373 ATANG
-381 TAGSATSEV
+381 NEHI
-390 NGTISENANTGVTVD
+390 NGTMSENATTD
-405 VTESA
+405 VTERG
-410 TDGVAEVVTGGTAI
+410 TEGVAEVVTGGAAI
-424 GAVANINE
+424 GAVANVTE

-450 TKNAV
+450 TKNSV
-455 ETITDAANECASA
+455 EIITDAANECASA
-468 SVTEEVSENTDNGAT
+468 SVTEEVSENTDTGAT

-488 NAGED
+488 NAGEDTNANVNDDASTNINKD

-551 KTGAVNESRDK
+551 KTGAVNESRGK

>member
-1 MKIFKKS
+1 
-8 VPAPHNRRETGAG
+8 
-21 SKIRTKTSK
+21 
-30 LFSHGERQEELP
+30 
-42 KIEFEKV
+42 
-49 YKQIINMDID
+49 MDID

-226 KVNAEV
+226 KVNA
-232 KVNAD
+232 D
-237 VTEGVAVEN
+237 VIEGVAVEN
-246 SHPAE
+246 SHPSE
-251 AAENITVETTKSTTD
+251 TAENVTVKTTKSTTD
-266 GITTEIVAANTE
+266 GVTTETVDPNTE
-278 EVTINSAA
+278 VVTTNSAT
-286 SGGTGKATAGT
+286 SDGTGKATAGT
-297 TGSTTSKETGKATAG
+297 VN
-312 TAGSATSEV
+312 SATSEV

-328 TAGIATTNGAE
+328 
-339 ETATGRTSD
+339 ATGSD
-348 SATIERTNVST
+348 
-359 EETSENTAGSATSK
+359 
-373 EAGKATAG
+373 
-381 TAGSATSEV
+381 TSEV
-390 NGTISENANTGVTVD
+390 NGTMSENANTGVTVD
-405 VTESA
+405 VTEDV
-410 TDGVAEVVTGGTAI
+410 TERGTEGVAEVVTGGAAI
-424 GAVANINE
+424 GAVANVTE

-450 TKNAV
+450 TKNSV
-455 ETITDAANECASA
+455 EIITDAANDVAAA

-488 NAGED
+488 NAGEDTNANVNDDASTNINKD

-551 KTGAVNESRDK
+551 KTGAVNESRGK

-584 LAAFMILAHTAP
+584 LAAFMILANTAP

>member
-1 MKIFKKS
+1 M
-8 VPAPHNRRETGAG
+8 
-21 SKIRTKTSK
+21 
-30 LFSHGERQEELP
+30 
-42 KIEFEKV
+42 
-49 YKQIINMDID
+49 
-59 LLSKI
+59 SKI

-226 KVNAEV
+226 KVNADES
-232 KVNAD
+232 
-237 VTEGVAVEN
+237 EGVAVEN
-246 SHPAE
+246 SHPSE
-251 AAENITVETTKSTTD
+251 TAENVTNKTTKSTTD
-266 GITTEIVAANTE
+266 GVTTETVDPNTE
-278 EVTINSAA
+278 VVTTNSTT
-286 SGGTGKATAGT
+286 SDGTGKATTGT
-297 TGSTTSKETGKATAG
+297 
-312 TAGSATSEV
+312 V
-321 NGTEIAE
+321 NS
-328 TAGIATTNGAE
+328 ATTNGAE
-339 ETATGRTSD
+339 GTATGRTSD
-348 SATIERTNVST
+348 SATIESTNVST
-359 EETSENTAGSATSK
+359 EETSKNTTGSATSE

-381 TAGSATSEV
+381 TVNSATSEV
-390 NGTISENANTGVTVD
+390 NGT
-405 VTESA
+405 
-410 TDGVAEVVTGGTAI
+410 
-424 GAVANINE
+424 
-432 KASENANESV
+432 
-442 TGGATEGA
+442 
-450 TKNAV
+450 
-455 ETITDAANECASA
+455 
-468 SVTEEVSENTDNGAT
+468 
-483 AKVKQ
+483 
-488 NAGED
+488 
-493 ATESAAENATGDAT
+493 
-507 ENRTG
+507 
-512 DATGRS
+512 
-518 TESLTETIAAAGT
+518 
-531 QAKNVTTA
+531 
-539 LTETMATSAMEG
+539 
-551 KTGAVNESRDK
+551 
-562 KKSIRKTI
+562 
-570 GWTIIVLAALTLTA
+570 
-584 LAAFMILAHTAP
+584 
-596 DFIDSILYTPEE
+596 
-608 LEIINR
+608 

>member
-1 MKIFKKS
+1 
-8 VPAPHNRRETGAG
+8 
-21 SKIRTKTSK
+21 
-30 LFSHGERQEELP
+30 
-42 KIEFEKV
+42 
-49 YKQIINMDID
+49 MDID

-226 KVNAEV
+226 KVNA
-232 KVNAD
+232 D
-237 VTEGVAVEN
+237 VIEGVAVEN
-246 SHPAE
+246 SHPSE
-251 AAENITVETTKSTTD
+251 TAENVKNKTTKSTTD
-266 GITTEIVAANTE
+266 GVTTETVTPNTKV
-278 EVTINSAA
+278 VTTNSAT
-286 SGGTGKATAGT
+286 SDGTGKATTGT
-297 TGSTTSKETGKATAG
+297 VN
-312 TAGSATSEV
+312 SATSEV

-328 TAGIATTNGAE
+328 AAGN
-339 ETATGRTSD
+339 
-348 SATIERTNVST
+348 
-359 EETSENTAGSATSK
+359 
-373 EAGKATAG
+373 ATANG
-381 TAGSATSEV
+381 NEHI
-390 NGTISENANTGVTVD
+390 NGTMSENATTD

-410 TDGVAEVVTGGTAI
+410 TEGVAEVVTGGAAI
-424 GAVANINE
+424 GAVANVTE

-450 TKNAV
+450 TKNSV
-455 ETITDAANECASA
+455 EIITDAANDVAA
-468 SVTEEVSENTDNGAT
+468 ANVTEEVSENTDTGAT

-488 NAGED
+488 NAGEDTNANVNDDASTNINKD

-551 KTGAVNESRDK
+551 KTGAVNESRGK

>member
-1 MKIFKKS
+1 
-8 VPAPHNRRETGAG
+8 
-21 SKIRTKTSK
+21 
-30 LFSHGERQEELP
+30 
-42 KIEFEKV
+42 
-49 YKQIINMDID
+49 MDID

-226 KVNAEV
+226 KVNA
-232 KVNAD
+232 D

-246 SHPAE
+246 SHPSE
-251 AAENITVETTKSTTD
+251 TAENVTVKTTKSTTD
-266 GITTEIVAANTE
+266 GVTTETVAANTE
-278 EVTINSAA
+278 EVTINSAT
-286 SGGTGKATAGT
+286 SDGTGKATAGT
-297 TGSTTSKETGKATAG
+297 VN
-312 TAGSATSEV
+312 SATSEV

-328 TAGIATTNGAE
+328 AAGN
-339 ETATGRTSD
+339 
-348 SATIERTNVST
+348 
-359 EETSENTAGSATSK
+359 
-373 EAGKATAG
+373 ATANG
-381 TAGSATSEV
+381 NEHI
-390 NGTISENANTGVTVD
+390 NGTMSENATTD

-410 TDGVAEVVTGGTAI
+410 TEGVAEVVTGGAAI
-424 GAVANINE
+424 GAVANVTE

-450 TKNAV
+450 TKNSV
-455 ETITDAANECASA
+455 EIITDAANDVAA
-468 SVTEEVSENTDNGAT
+468 ANVTEEVSENTDTGGT

-488 NAGED
+488 NAGEDTNANVNDDASTNINKD

-551 KTGAVNESRDK
+551 KTGAVNESRGK

>member
-1 MKIFKKS
+1 
-8 VPAPHNRRETGAG
+8 
-21 SKIRTKTSK
+21 
-30 LFSHGERQEELP
+30 
-42 KIEFEKV
+42 
-49 YKQIINMDID
+49 MDID

-226 KVNAEV
+226 KVNA
-232 KVNAD
+232 D
-237 VTEGVAVEN
+237 VIEGVAVEN
-246 SHPAE
+246 SHPSE
-251 AAENITVETTKSTTD
+251 TAENVTVKTTKSTTD
-266 GITTEIVAANTE
+266 GVTTETVDPNTE
-278 EVTINSAA
+278 VVTTNSTT
-286 SGGTGKATAGT
+286 SDGTGKATAGT
-297 TGSTTSKETGKATAG
+297 VN
-312 TAGSATSEV
+312 SATSEV

-328 TAGIATTNGAE
+328 A
-339 ETATGRTSD
+339 
-348 SATIERTNVST
+348 
-359 EETSENTAGSATSK
+359 AGSD
-373 EAGKATAG
+373 
-381 TAGSATSEV
+381 TSEV
-390 NGTISENANTGVTVD
+390 NGTMSDNANTGVTVD
-405 VTESA
+405 VTEDVTESG
-410 TDGVAEVVTGGTAI
+410 TEGVAEVVTGGAAI
-424 GAVANINE
+424 GAVANVTE

-450 TKNAV
+450 TKNSV
-455 ETITDAANECASA
+455 EIITDAANDVAAANVTEEASENTNKIETEVTTNGATAVAAANANESATDGVAEITTCAA
-468 SVTEEVSENTDNGAT
+468 HKVAAANVTEEVSENTDTGAT

-488 NAGED
+488 NAGEDTNANVNDDASTNINKD

-518 TESLTETIAAAGT
+518 TESLTETIAEAGT

-551 KTGAVNESRDK
+551 KTGAVNESRGK

>member
-1 MKIFKKS
+1 
-8 VPAPHNRRETGAG
+8 
-21 SKIRTKTSK
+21 
-30 LFSHGERQEELP
+30 
-42 KIEFEKV
+42 
-49 YKQIINMDID
+49 MDID

-130 KQIASDI
+130 KQIASEI

-246 SHPAE
+246 SHSSE
-251 AAENITVETTKSTTD
+251 TAENVTVKTTKSTTD
-266 GITTEIVAANTE
+266 GVTTETVAANTE
-278 EVTINSAA
+278 EVTINSAT
-286 SGGTGKATAGT
+286 SDGTGKATAGT
-297 TGSTTSKETGKATAG
+297 VN
-312 TAGSATSEV
+312 SATSEV
-321 NGTEIAE
+321 NGTEVAE
-328 TAGIATTNGAE
+328 AAGN
-339 ETATGRTSD
+339 
-348 SATIERTNVST
+348 
-359 EETSENTAGSATSK
+359 
-373 EAGKATAG
+373 ATANG
-381 TAGSATSEV
+381 NEHI
-390 NGTISENANTGVTVD
+390 NGTMSENATTD
-405 VTESA
+405 VTESG
-410 TDGVAEVVTGGTAI
+410 TEGVAEVVTGGAAI
-424 GAVANINE
+424 GAVANVTE

-450 TKNAV
+450 TKNSV
-455 ETITDAANECASA
+455 EIITDAANDVAA
-468 SVTEEVSENTDNGAT
+468 ANVTEEVSENTDTGAT

-488 NAGED
+488 NAGEDTNANVNDDASTNINKD

-518 TESLTETIAAAGT
+518 TESLTETIAEAGDQT
-531 QAKNVTTA
+531 KPAESETTA
-539 LTETMATSAMEG
+539 LTETMATG
-551 KTGAVNESRDK
+551 K

>member
-1 MKIFKKS
+1 M
-8 VPAPHNRRETGAG
+8 
-21 SKIRTKTSK
+21 
-30 LFSHGERQEELP
+30 
-42 KIEFEKV
+42 
-49 YKQIINMDID
+49 
-59 LLSKI
+59 SKI

-266 GITTEIVAANTE
+266 GITTETVAANTE
-278 EVTINSAA
+278 GVTINSAA
-286 SGGTGKATAGT
+286 SGG
-297 TGSTTSKETGKATAG
+297 TGKATAG

-328 TAGIATTNGAE
+328 TAGIATTTGAE

-348 SATIERTNVST
+348 NSSTKRAEGATDETAEKSADDTTTNGN
-359 EETSENTAGSATSK
+359 EHI
-373 EAGKATAG
+373 
-381 TAGSATSEV
+381 
-390 NGTISENANTGVTVD
+390 NGTMSENATTDVTEG

-410 TDGVAEVVTGGTAI
+410 AESEAEVVTGS
-424 GAVANINE
+424 AVANANE

-442 TGGATEGA
+442 TGRATESE
-450 TKNAV
+450 TENNV
-455 ETITDAANECASA
+455 ETIADAENNVAAANVNNDATGKA
-468 SVTEEVSENTDNGAT
+468 NNVAVAKVTGNMSENADEKTTANVNDDTNTNINNDTTESVSENVTETAT
-483 AKVKQ
+483 
-488 NAGED
+488 NR
-493 ATESAAENATGDAT
+493 ATK
-507 ENRTG
+507 
-512 DATGRS
+512 
-518 TESLTETIAAAGT
+518 SLTETIAAAGS

-539 LTETMATSAMEG
+539 LTETMATSAKEG
-551 KTGAVNESRDK
+551 KTGAVNESRGK

>member
-1 MKIFKKS
+1 
-8 VPAPHNRRETGAG
+8 
-21 SKIRTKTSK
+21 
-30 LFSHGERQEELP
+30 
-42 KIEFEKV
+42 
-49 YKQIINMDID
+49 MDID

-226 KVNAEV
+226 KVNA
-232 KVNAD
+232 D
-237 VTEGVAVEN
+237 VIEGVAVEN
-246 SHPAE
+246 SHPSE
-251 AAENITVETTKSTTD
+251 TAENVTVKTTKSTTD
-266 GITTEIVAANTE
+266 GVTTETVDPNTE
-278 EVTINSAA
+278 VVTTNSTT
-286 SGGTGKATAGT
+286 SDGTGKATAGT
-297 TGSTTSKETGKATAG
+297 VNSATSDGTGKATAGTVNSTTSEETGKATAG
-312 TAGSATSEV
+312 TVNSATSEV
-321 NGTEIAE
+321 NGTEVAE
-328 TAGIATTNGAE
+328 AAGN
-339 ETATGRTSD
+339 
-348 SATIERTNVST
+348 
-359 EETSENTAGSATSK
+359 
-373 EAGKATAG
+373 ATANG
-381 TAGSATSEV
+381 NEHI
-390 NGTISENANTGVTVD
+390 NGTMSENATTD
-405 VTESA
+405 VTESG
-410 TDGVAEVVTGGTAI
+410 TEGVAEVVTGGAAI
-424 GAVANINE
+424 GAVANVTE

-450 TKNAV
+450 TKNSV
-455 ETITDAANECASA
+455 EIITDAANDVAA
-468 SVTEEVSENTDNGAT
+468 ANVTEEVSENTDTGAT

-488 NAGED
+488 NAGEDTNANVNDDASTNINKD

-518 TESLTETIAAAGT
+518 TESLTETIAEAGDQT
-531 QAKNVTTA
+531 KPAESETTA
-539 LTETMATSAMEG
+539 LTETMATG
-551 KTGAVNESRDK
+551 K

>member
-1 MKIFKKS
+1 
-8 VPAPHNRRETGAG
+8 
-21 SKIRTKTSK
+21 
-30 LFSHGERQEELP
+30 
-42 KIEFEKV
+42 
-49 YKQIINMDID
+49 MDID

-226 KVNAEV
+226 KVNA
-232 KVNAD
+232 D
-237 VTEGVAVEN
+237 VIEGVAVEN
-246 SHPAE
+246 SHPSE
-251 AAENITVETTKSTTD
+251 TAENVTVKTTKSTTD
-266 GITTEIVAANTE
+266 GVTTETVDPNTE
-278 EVTINSAA
+278 VVTTNSTT
-286 SGGTGKATAGT
+286 SDGTGKATTGT
-297 TGSTTSKETGKATAG
+297 VN
-312 TAGSATSEV
+312 SATSEV

-328 TAGIATTNGAE
+328 A
-339 ETATGRTSD
+339 
-348 SATIERTNVST
+348 
-359 EETSENTAGSATSK
+359 
-373 EAGKATAG
+373 
-381 TAGSATSEV
+381 AGSATSEV
-390 NGTISENANTGVTVD
+390 NGTMSENATTD
-405 VTESA
+405 VTERG
-410 TDGVAEVVTGGTAI
+410 TEGVAEVVTGGAAI
-424 GAVANINE
+424 GAVANVTE

-450 TKNAV
+450 TKNSV

-493 ATESAAENATGDAT
+493 TNANVNDDASTNINKYATESAAENATGDAT

-551 KTGAVNESRDK
+551 KTGDVNESRGK
-562 KKSIRKTI
+562 TKSIRKTI

>member
-1 MKIFKKS
+1 
-8 VPAPHNRRETGAG
+8 
-21 SKIRTKTSK
+21 
-30 LFSHGERQEELP
+30 
-42 KIEFEKV
+42 
-49 YKQIINMDID
+49 MDID

-118 LIDFYASSNKIE
+118 LIDFYANSNKIE

-226 KVNAEV
+226 KVNA
-232 KVNAD
+232 D

-246 SHPAE
+246 SHSSE
-251 AAENITVETTKSTTD
+251 TAENVTVKTTKSTID
-266 GITTEIVAANTE
+266 GVTTETVAANTE
-278 EVTINSAA
+278 EVTINS
-286 SGGTGKATAGT
+286 
-297 TGSTTSKETGKATAG
+297 TTSEETGKATAG
-312 TAGSATSEV
+312 TVSIDTIGV

-328 TAGIATTNGAE
+328 AAGIATTNGAE

-381 TAGSATSEV
+381 TAGSDTSEV
-390 NGTISENANTGVTVD
+390 NGTEIAEAAGNATTNGNEHINGTVSENATTDVTED

-468 SVTEEVSENTDNGAT
+468 NVTEEVSENTDNGAT

-518 TESLTETIAAAGT
+518 TESLTETIAEAGDQT
-531 QAKNVTTA
+531 KPAESETTA
-539 LTETMATSAMEG
+539 LTETMATG
-551 KTGAVNESRDK
+551 K